1 MDTSFISC
9 PLLSHLGVNN
19 IRVTDVVIK
28 NRLRECTIT
37 EDKHLQKEEMLSL
50 SKAHTKQESSVI
62 LIRATTGPFT

>member
-9 PLLSHLGVNN
+9 PQLTHLGVNN

-28 NRLRECTIT
+28 NRLRKCTII
-37 EDKHLQKEEMLSL
+37 EDKQLQKEETLSL

-62 LIRATTGPFT
+62 LIRTTTGPFT